1 MFKSVSVFAR
11 RLRAR
16 VVIGLSLG
24 LLLGLGLFI
33 CGYPVQ
39 PGDSKLLKFEAHIP
53 LPRSS
58 VVSALDYMALDGGHL
73 LVTSITSGDLYDI
86 ELASLGAVRSSS
98 MRTLPGVGHAHGI
111 AIVDGRVGFVT
122 RAGSNVVDKFDRQSL
137 RSTRKIGV
145 ADDPDAAV
153 FDPLTRLVYVA
164 GGDSMT
170 ATLIDA
176 DGGDIVGQIDLPGKP
191 EFAVVDPKTGLLYQ
205 NLSNL
210 NSVASVN
217 LRTRKVVDVWGLPDC
232 EGPSGMA
239 IDVDE
244 RQLFVVCSKDRKL
257 LVFDLQTHEVVSTV
271 SVGLLSDSVAFDPGL
286 KRLYVA
292 GGAGQLTVVS
302 RTADSRYAAI
312 ETIRT
317 RIGSHTVAVDPLTH
331 TVYLAGA
338 GIIAAPRIAVFT
350 PR

>member
-1 MFKSVSVFAR
+1 MFKKISFVAR

-16 VVIGLSLG
+16 VAVGLSLG

-33 CGYPVQ
+33 CAYPVQ
-39 PGDSKLLKFEAHIP
+39 PGDAKSLKFEAYIP
-53 LPRSS
+53 LPRSG
-58 VVSALDYMALDGGHL
+58 VVSALDYMALEGGHL

-86 ELASLGAVRSSS
+86 ELASLSAGRSSS
-98 MRTLPGVGHAHGI
+98 LRTLPGVGHAHGI
-111 AIVDGRVGFVT
+111 AIVDDRIGFVT
-122 RAGSNVVDKFDRQSL
+122 RAGSNVVDRFDRQSL

-153 FDPLTRLVYVA
+153 FDPSTRLVYVA
-164 GGDSMT
+164 GGDSMI

-176 DGGDIVGQIDLPGKP
+176 DSGDVVGQISLPGKP
-191 EFAVVDPKTGLLYQ
+191 EFAVMDPKTELLYQ
-205 NLSNL
+205 NLSTL

-217 LRTRKVVDVWGLPDC
+217 LRTRKVVTVWGLPDC

-239 IDVDE
+239 IDADG
-244 RQLFVVCSKDRKL
+244 RQLFVVCSKNRKL
-257 LVFDLQTHEVVSTV
+257 LVFDLQTHEVVATV

-292 GGAGQLTVVS
+292 GGAGQLTVIS
-302 RTADSRYAAI
+302 RTADSHYAITEA
-312 ETIRT
+312 IRT

-331 TVYLAGA
+331 KVYLAGA
-338 GIIAAPRIAVFT
+338 GIIAAPRIEVFT